1 MLTASLEKAF
11 AEASK
16 LNKEEQDALAS
27 WILQEI
33 ASETRWE
40 RAFSNSLDKL
50 SSLAEEALKEHRRGE
65 TQPLDPDQL

>member
-1 MLTASLEKAF
+1 LTASLEKAF

-33 ASETRWE
+33 ASEARWE
-40 RAFSNSLDKL
+40 RAFSNSLHKL
-50 SSLAEEALKEHRRGE
+50 SNLAEEALKEHRNRK
-65 TQPLDPDQL
+65 TKLLDPNKL